1 VLPRPLREIRVLV
14 LGEFEVLGVAS
25 LFLPHAAPHLH
36 PLTPLSPREVPRMSS
51 PGRSRNGRPRSK
63 NSALTHGIR
72 KEPTGFFVLAANMVP
87 FHHTALRA
95 VTFCLLA
102 QAHFVW
108 AFAPRAL
115 LQPVGIRARGSST
128 VTARWGAPRSA
139 LRMESEG
146 RARVRPGADWRWK
159 DARSGGALARRM
171 TGGEAEFVVAA
182 AKTAAAVGR
191 SGVSTKGVILLA
203 VTIFLEICG
212 ATCLKLSQ
220 NFTNL
225 VPSVLLF
232 FFYAVPRPPPL
243 PLSPR
248 AVPLS

>member
-1 VLPRPLREIRVLV
+1 MLPRPLRETRVLV
-14 LGEFEVLGVAS
+14 LGEFEVLGVAT
-25 LFLPHAAPHLH
+25 LFLPHAAPHLRPH
-36 PLTPLSPREVPRMSS
+36 TPLSSREVPRMSS
-51 PGRSRNGRPRSK
+51 PGRSRNEGAALEEFNPR
-63 NSALTHGIR
+63 NPQGTDRL
-72 KEPTGFFVLAANMVP
+72 FVPAANMVP
-87 FHHTALRA
+87 FRHTALRA
-95 VTFCLLA
+95 ATFCLLA

-128 VTARWGAPRSA
+128 VNARWGAPRSA

-146 RARVRPGADWRWK
+146 RARVRPGADLRWEN
-159 DARSGGALARRM
+159 ARSGAALARRM

-212 ATCLKLSQ
+212 ATCLKLSR